1 MLITL
6 ELKTMSASFQNLP
19 TSPPQKYT
27 KFSACQRTLKH
38 CSRNFDD
45 YTLSFVVAVAVAVV

>member
-45 YTLSFVVAVAVAVV
+45 YTLSFVVAVAVV